1 MFAYVVKRLLTIV
14 PILLG
19 ISVVIF
25 IVADSMPGD
34 VLDVMVNPTLGR
46 EQMALRR
53 AQLGLDLPVHIRYW
67 QWLKHAVRF
76 DLGYSMIT
84 REPVVRIIADRVP
97 KTVTLMGTALFVSL
111 LFAIPAGVV
120 SAIRRYSL
128 FDSVFTIGA
137 FAGISI
143 PTFFLGLILIYVF
156 SVKLGV
162 LPSGGTHSF
171 AGQTNPFWDAL
182 RHLVLPTTTLGL
194 FYMASFTRYIRSTLI
209 DVMSQPYV
217 DTARAKGVAEALV
230 ILRHAGRNA
239 LIPVITLL
247 GLRIPFVFG
256 GAVLA
261 ETVFSWPGMGRLLVT
276 SVYERDSAVLVGITV
291 MLGLL
296 VVLSNLLVDMVYVVV
311 DPRIRYSD

>member
-1 MFAYVVKRLLTIV
+1 MLAYVVKRLLTII

-34 VLDVMVNPTLGR
+34 VLDVMVNPTLGK

-53 AQLGLDLPVHIRYW
+53 AQLGLDQPIHIRYW
-67 QWLKHAVRF
+67 QWVKHAARGH
-76 DLGYSMIT
+76 LGYSMLS
-84 REPVVRIIADRVP
+84 REPVTHIIADRIP
-97 KTVTLMGTALFVSL
+97 KTVTLMGTALLVSL
-111 LFAIPAGVV
+111 LFAIPAGMV
-120 SAIRRYSL
+120 SAIKKYT
-128 FDSVFTIGA
+128 FIDSVFTIGA

-143 PTFFLGLILIYVF
+143 PTFFLGLMLIYVF

-171 AGQTNPFWDAL
+171 AGRANPLWDAV

-209 DVMSQPYV
+209 DVMAQPYV
-217 DTARAKGVAEALV
+217 DTARAKGVSEALV

-296 VVLSNLLVDMVYVVV
+296 VVLSNLLVDMIYVVV